1 LEIKI
6 DEHENDKNS
15 SSEFIS
21 AIKFLFQKNWNEKLT
36 IKCHL
41 SNENSRIS
49 LFINV
54 FLSFKS
60 GAY

>member
-15 SSEFIS
+15 LSEFIS
-21 AIKFLFQKNWNEKLT
+21 AIKFIFQKNWNEKLA
-36 IKCHL
+36 IKYHL
-41 SNENSRIS
+41 SNENSRIP

-54 FLSFKS
+54 F
-60 GAY
+60 